1 MAEIITLALV
11 SGGPAVHVTVDY
23 EAAGV
28 SPEDISWTLD
38 ANLSAI
44 SVTADSS
51 GFNFAAPSGM
61 VPAPTGATPAPQ
73 VMGNAT
79 ALDTSNGAV
88 GVLAVVVTLA
98 PLTFS
103 SP

>member
-1 MAEIITLALV
+1 
-11 SGGPAVHVTVDY
+11 
-23 EAAGV
+23 
-28 SPEDISWTLD
+28 
-38 ANLSAI
+38 
-44 SVTADSS
+44 
-51 GFNFAAPSGM
+51 M